1 MRNAT
6 IARNYA
12 EVLLTLAQRADNDL
26 AGWGRM
32 IGDLADA
39 TRTDASF
46 RRFLESP
53 RVSAED
59 KIAVLARALGSV
71 DAPRTFVRFVGSLVT
86 HRRQLLIPEIAAEYQ
101 NLVDE
106 AEGRLHAD
114 VTVARPATPEDER
127 VITEQ
132 LTRALGKRVVPH
144 VRVNPA
150 ILGGVVVRV
159 GDTVMDG
166 SVRRRLTTL
175 RNRLVTGR

>member
-1 MRNAT
+1 MRNET

-12 EVLLTLAQRADNDL
+12 EVLLALAQKAGNDL
-26 AGWGRM
+26 AGWGQM

-39 TRTDASF
+39 IRTDLRF

-53 RVSAED
+53 QVSGEEKNA
-59 KIAVLARALGSV
+59 ILARALGS
-71 DAPRTFVRFVGSLVT
+71 AATPRTFVRFVHTLVNN
-86 HRRQLLIPEIAAEYQ
+86 RRQMLIPEIAAEYQ

-114 VTVARPATPEDER
+114 VTVARPSTPDEAR
-127 VITEQ
+127 VIAEQ

-150 ILGGVVVRV
+150 IIGGVVVRI
-159 GDTVMDG
+159 GDTIMDG
-166 SVRRRLTTL
+166 SVRRRLSRL
-175 RNRLVTGR
+175 RNQLVAGH